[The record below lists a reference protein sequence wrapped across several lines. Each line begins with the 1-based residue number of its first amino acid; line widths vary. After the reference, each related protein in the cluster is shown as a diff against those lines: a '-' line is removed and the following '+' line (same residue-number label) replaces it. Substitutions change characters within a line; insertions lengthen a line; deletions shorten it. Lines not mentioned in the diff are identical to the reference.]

1 MIDFKRLIRKE
12 VAVHFKTKEEM
23 QEFLKECDKHE
34 IRWKSGNKAS
44 EGDYFDIY
52 SDFCIEAFEGCLG
65 YANSRAFLGM
75 GYSIIEYQDLI
86 HKSVFGEVDRIV
98 TNKDTMIVFWSDG
111 TKTLV
116 KKGQG
121 EKDNKELAFL
131 YAYFQKHSGLSKTGS
146 NKVVRE
152 LISNIHNQ
160 DIPRKKKEI
169 K

>member
-1 MIDFKRLIRKE
+1 MIDFEKLTSEEI
-12 VAVHFKTKEEM
+12 AIHFKTREEM
-23 QEFLKECDKHE
+23 QEFLKACEEKG
-34 IRWKSGNKAS
+34 IRWESDAKAG
-44 EGDYFDIY
+44 EKDYFDTY
-52 SDFCIEAFEGCLG
+52 SDFCINAYNG
-65 YANSRAFLGM
+65 YLNCGDLDFYLRT

-86 HKSVFGEVDRIV
+86 HKNAFKEVNRIV
-98 TNKDTMIVFWSDG
+98 TNKDTMIVFWDDG

-152 LISNIHNQ
+152 LISNIHDQ

>member
-1 MIDFKRLIRKE
+1 MIDFKRLIGKK
-12 VAVHFKTKEEM
+12 VAVHFKTREEM
-23 QEFLKECDKHE
+23 QEFLKECEEKG
-34 IRWKSGNKAS
+34 IRWESAAKAG
-44 EGDYFDIY
+44 EKDYFDLY
-52 SDFCIEAFEGCLG
+52 SDFCISA
-65 YANSRAFLGM
+65 YNDFLSCGDSHFYYDI

-86 HKSVFGEVDRIV
+86 HKSIFGEVDRIV
-98 TNKDTMIVFWSDG
+98 TNKDTMIVFWNDG